1 MARELTPA
9 ELEELFGVYAI
20 DALDGDELVQVEA
33 YLARSPVARVEV
45 AQLQE
50 VAAMLAHSGGAAPDG
65 LWRRIEESL
74 AADPPGLVVPMEP
87 PRSNARRGRG
97 MGVKV
102 ALGVAAATA
111 AAALVTVVVVS
122 DRMAEQ
128 GDRLDQVA
136 SSVEHD
142 GMRRAAMG
150 AMADPDA
157 RTVRLRADA
166 GAGTA
171 TVVTLPSGSGFLMA
185 EDVPRLAPGR
195 TYQLWAMTGDAAAP
209 GLVSA
214 GVLGR
219 DLEIA
224 AFHAPESAHGF
235 VVTDEAAPGAI
246 TPSDHRMLAG
256 EYT

>member
-1 MARELTPA
+1 M
-9 ELEELFGVYAI
+9 
-20 DALDGDELVQVEA
+20 
-33 YLARSPVARVEV
+33 
-45 AQLQE
+45 
-50 VAAMLAHSGGAAPDG
+50 G
-65 LWRRIEESL
+65 L
-74 AADPPGLVVPMEP
+74 
-87 PRSNARRGRG
+87 
-97 MGVKV
+97 KV

-111 AAALVTVVVVS
+111 AAALVAVVVVS

-157 RTVRLRADA
+157 RTVRLRADG
-166 GAGTA
+166 GAGSA
-171 TVVTLPSGSGFLMA
+171 TVVTLPGGGGFLMA
-185 EDVPRLAPGR
+185 EDLPRLAAGR
-195 TYQLWAMTGDAAAP
+195 TYQLWAMTGDAGAP

-224 AFHAPESAHGF
+224 AFHAPESVHGF
-235 VVTDEAAPGAI
+235 VVTDETAPGAI
-246 TPSDHRMLAG
+246 TPSAHRMLVG